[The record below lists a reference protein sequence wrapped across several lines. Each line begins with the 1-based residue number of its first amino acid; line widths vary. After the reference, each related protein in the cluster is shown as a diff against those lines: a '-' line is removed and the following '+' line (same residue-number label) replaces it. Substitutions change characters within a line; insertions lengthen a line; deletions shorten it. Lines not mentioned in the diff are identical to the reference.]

1 MNRQSELKISP
12 RRIKNRDFINH
23 IKDKSNSIVLDF
35 ESVINI
41 EERTSYFNDSV
52 RDEIPKICIIG
63 CINLKNNVFKG
74 FHYSLSN
81 S

>member
-1 MNRQSELKISP
+1 MRQNLFQYSFYGILS
-12 RRIKNRDFINH
+12 RYFL
-23 IKDKSNSIVLDF
+23 SSIDF

-63 CINLKNNVFKG
+63 CINLKNNIFKDLKKLLNQK
-74 FHYSLSN
+74 FKKKLN
-81 S
+81 EN